1 MINKIQR
8 LIKKLASDKLFFNGA
23 MIFFFV
29 MAGNF
34 FNYLF
39 QIAMSRSLSVS
50 DYGTLN
56 SLLSLLVITSVPAG
70 ALTAFSAK
78 NISHNLAGGDIL
90 GVRKFIKYALVRTFL
105 YDCLFL
111 AVFIISIP
119 LLMKFMKIDSYFYY
133 IITGLAIFL
142 IFPFSLLMGSFQGS
156 RMYLFLGLFS
166 SLSSIIKFILAVALV
181 YAGLNIIGALFSV
194 AVSPLLI
201 MAAAAIV
208 LFLYLKNKQDETGKK
223 QKHINND
230 KTKENGLKTGSFYFL
245 SLFCILLFFT
255 FYTNI
260 DLIAVKH
267 FFPAYKTGIYSVADI
282 LGKIILY
289 FPSAIVLVMFPEVSH
304 AHATNNKT
312 KHILL
317 KTVFMTFLMCSIL
330 EIFYIFFP
338 DKIVSFL
345 MGAKYI
351 TSASFL
357 TLYGL
362 SMFPFAFIN
371 IFINYF
377 MAVNNS
383 KILIYMFLFSV
394 IEILLFYLFHYSL
407 REIILTVMITGWAAM
422 LSLSIHVFYKE
433 LSMLLKR
440 FLHSINRIIPI
451 NNN

>member
-8 LIKKLASDKLFFNGA
+8 LIGRLVSDKLFFNGA
-23 MIFFFV
+23 MIFIFV

-39 QIAMSRSLSVS
+39 QIAMSRSLSVP

-56 SLLSLLVITSVPAG
+56 SLLSLLVITSVPSG

-78 NISHNLAGGDIL
+78 NISGNLATGDVP
-90 GVRKFIKYALVRTFL
+90 GVRKFMKNTVIKTFL

-111 AVFIISIP
+111 AIFIACIP
-119 LLMKFMKIDSYFYY
+119 FLMKFMRIDSYFYY
-133 IITGLAIFL
+133 IITGIAIFL
-142 IFPFSLLMGSFQGS
+142 IFPFSLLLGSLQGS
-156 RMYLFLGLFS
+156 RMYLSLGLFS

-181 YAGLNIIGALFSV
+181 YAGLNLAGALFSV
-194 AVSPLLI
+194 AVSPLI
-201 MAAAAIV
+201 IIAAAAIV
-208 LFLYLKNKQDETGKK
+208 LFSYLKRKQDKGNE
-223 QKHINND
+223 KHIAVD
-230 KTKENGLKTGSFYFL
+230 KTEENGLKTGRFYFL
-245 SLFCILLFFT
+245 FLFFVLLFYT
-255 FYTNI
+255 FFTNI
-260 DLIAVKH
+260 DLITVKH

-317 KTVFMTFLMCSIL
+317 KTIFVTFLMCSFL
-330 EIFYIFFP
+330 ETFYILFP
-338 DKIVSFL
+338 DKIISFL

-351 TSASFL
+351 TSAPLL

-377 MAVNNS
+377 MAINNS
-383 KILIYMFLFSV
+383 KILIPMFLFSILEV
-394 IEILLFYLFHYSL
+394 LLFYLFHYSL
-407 REIILTVMITGWAAM
+407 REIILIIMITGWAVM
-422 LSLSIHVFYKE
+422 LALSIYAFYE
-433 LSMLLKR
+433 ESALILKK
-440 FLHSINRIIPI
+440 FFRIIQNTMPV
-451 NNN
+451 NGN

>member
-1 MINKIQR
+1 MINKTQVLAKR
-8 LIKKLASDKLFFNGA
+8 LVSDKLFFNGA
-23 MIFFFV
+23 MIFIFV

-56 SLLSLLVITSVPAG
+56 SLLSLLVITSIPSG

-78 NISHNLAGGDIL
+78 NISNNLAAGDIT
-90 GVRKFIKYALVRTFL
+90 GARKFIKYTVIKTFL

-111 AVFIISIP
+111 ALFIVCIP
-119 LLMKFMKIDSYFYY
+119 FLMKFMKIDSYFYY

-142 IFPFSLLMGSFQGS
+142 IFPFSLLLGSLQGS
-156 RMYLFLGLFS
+156 RMYLSLGLFS
-166 SLSSIIKFILAVALV
+166 SLSSIIKFILAVVLI
-181 YAGLNIIGALFSV
+181 YAGLKVAGALFSV
-194 AVSPLLI
+194 AVSPLI
-201 MAAAAIV
+201 IIAAGAAV
-208 LFLYLKNKQDETGKK
+208 LFSYLKNRQDKGDDKYTAIYKTEENALNTGR
-223 QKHINND
+223 
-230 KTKENGLKTGSFYFL
+230 FYFL
-245 SLFCILLFFT
+245 FLFLVLLFYT
-255 FYTNI
+255 FFTNI
-260 DLIAVKH
+260 DLITVKH

-304 AHATNNKT
+304 AHATNSKT

-317 KTVFMTFLMCSIL
+317 KTIFITFLMCSFL
-330 EIFYIFFP
+330 EIFYILFP
-338 DKIVSFL
+338 DKIISFL

-351 TSASFL
+351 TSAPLL

-377 MAVNNS
+377 MAINNS
-383 KILIYMFLFSV
+383 KILIPMFLFS
-394 IEILLFYLFHYSL
+394 ICEILLFYMFHYSL
-407 REIILTVMITGWAAM
+407 REIILIIMITGWAVM
-422 LSLSIHVFYKE
+422 FTLFIYSFYGE
-433 LSMLLKR
+433 LALFLKK
-440 FLHSINRIIPI
+440 FLPI
-451 NNN
+451 

>member
-1 MINKIQR
+1 MINKTQVLAKR
-8 LIKKLASDKLFFNGA
+8 LVSDKLFFNGA
-23 MIFFFV
+23 MIFIFV

-56 SLLSLLVITSVPAG
+56 SLLSLLVITSIPSG

-78 NISHNLAGGDIL
+78 NISNNLAAGNITGA
-90 GVRKFIKYALVRTFL
+90 RKFIKYTVIKTFL

-111 AVFIISIP
+111 ALFIVCIP
-119 LLMKFMKIDSYFYY
+119 FLMKFMKIDSYFYY

-142 IFPFSLLMGSFQGS
+142 IFPFSLLLGSLQGS
-156 RMYLFLGLFS
+156 RMYLSLGLFS
-166 SLSSIIKFILAVALV
+166 SLSSIIKFILAVVLI
-181 YAGLNIIGALFSV
+181 YAGLKVAGALFSV
-194 AVSPLLI
+194 AVSPLI
-201 MAAAAIV
+201 IIAVGAAV
-208 LFLYLKNKQDETGKK
+208 LFSYLKNRQDKGDDKYTAIYKTEENALNTGR
-223 QKHINND
+223 
-230 KTKENGLKTGSFYFL
+230 FYFL
-245 SLFCILLFFT
+245 FLFLVLLFYT
-255 FYTNI
+255 FFTNI
-260 DLIAVKH
+260 DLIIVKH

-304 AHATNNKT
+304 AHATNSKT

-317 KTVFMTFLMCSIL
+317 KTIFITFLMCSFL
-330 EIFYIFFP
+330 EIFYILFP
-338 DKIVSFL
+338 DKIISFL

-351 TSASFL
+351 TSAPLL

-377 MAVNNS
+377 MAINNS
-383 KILIYMFLFSV
+383 KILIPMFLFS
-394 IEILLFYLFHYSL
+394 ICEILLFYMFHYSL
-407 REIILTVMITGWAAM
+407 REIILVIMITGWALM
-422 LSLSIHVFYKE
+422 FTLFIYSFYGE
-433 LSMLLKR
+433 LALFLKK
-440 FLHSINRIIPI
+440 FLPI
-451 NNN
+451 

>member
-1 MINKIQR
+1 MQD
-8 LIKKLASDKLFFNGA
+8 LAKKLASDKLFFNSA
-23 MIFFFV
+23 LIFIFV

-39 QIAMSRSLSVS
+39 QIAMSRSLSIS

-56 SLLSLLVITSVPAG
+56 SLLSLLVITSVPSG

-78 NISHNLAGGDIL
+78 NISNNLAAGDIP
-90 GVRKFIKYALVRTFL
+90 GARKFIKYTIIKTFL

-111 AVFIISIP
+111 AIFIVCIP
-119 LLMKFMKIDSYFYY
+119 FLMKFMKIDSYFYY

-142 IFPFSLLMGSFQGS
+142 IFPFSLLLGSLQGS
-156 RMYLFLGLFS
+156 RMYLSLGLFS
-166 SLSSIIKFILAVALV
+166 SLSSIIKFILAIALV
-181 YAGLNIIGALFSV
+181 YPGLKVAGALFSV

-201 MAAAAIV
+201 IAAAAAV
-208 LFLYLKNKQDETGKK
+208 LFLYLKRRQGRVGEKYTAK
-223 QKHINND
+223 D
-230 KTKENGLKTGSFYFL
+230 KTEENVLKTGRFYFL
-245 SLFCILLFFT
+245 SLFLVLLFYT
-255 FYTNI
+255 FFTNI
-260 DLIAVKH
+260 DLITVKH

-317 KTVFMTFLMCSIL
+317 KTVFIAFLMCSLL
-330 EIFYIFFP
+330 EIFYILFP
-338 DKIVSFL
+338 DKIISLL

-351 TSASFL
+351 SSAPLL

-383 KILIYMFLFSV
+383 KILIPMFLFSLF
-394 IEILLFYLFHYSL
+394 EILLFYLIHYSL
-407 REIILTVMITGWAAM
+407 TEIILTVMITGWAVM
-422 LSLSIHVFYKE
+422 LILSVYAFYEE
-433 LSMLLKR
+433 LVLLLKKS
-440 FLHSINRIIPI
+440 LRILKTK
-451 NNN
+451 

>member
-1 MINKIQR
+1 MQSLVKR
-8 LIKKLASDKLFFNGA
+8 LTSDKLFFNSA
-23 MIFFFV
+23 LVFFFI

-56 SLLSLLVITSVPAG
+56 SLLSLLVITSIPSG

-78 NISHNLAGGDIL
+78 NISHNLAGGDIR

-111 AVFIISIP
+111 AVFVIGIP
-119 LLMKFMKIDSYFYY
+119 FLMKFMKIDSYFYY
-133 IITGLAIFL
+133 AITGLAIFL
-142 IFPFSLLMGSFQGS
+142 IFPFSLLLGSLQGS
-156 RMYLFLGLFS
+156 RMYLSLGLFS

-181 YAGLNIIGALFSV
+181 YAGLNVVGALFSV

-201 MAAAAIV
+201 MVVAAIV
-208 LFLYLKNKQDETGKK
+208 LFSYLKHKQGEAEE
-223 QKHINND
+223 KHIIID
-230 KTKENGLKTGSFYFL
+230 KTGENGLKTGKFYFL
-245 SLFCILLFFT
+245 SLFFMLFFFT
-255 FYTNI
+255 FFTNI
-260 DLIAVKH
+260 DLVTVKH

-289 FPSAIVLVMFPEVSH
+289 FPSAVVLVMFPEVSH
-304 AHATNNKT
+304 AHAINNKT

-317 KTVFMTFLMCSIL
+317 KTLFITFLMCSFL
-330 EIFYIFFP
+330 EIFYILFP
-338 DKIVSFL
+338 DKIISFL

-351 TSASFL
+351 SSAPLL

-383 KILIYMFLFSV
+383 KILISMFLFSLL
-394 IEILLFYLFHYSL
+394 EILLFYLFHYSL
-407 REIILTVMITGWAAM
+407 RGIILIIMITGWAAM
-422 LSLSIHVFYKE
+422 LSLSIHAFYKE
-433 LSMLLKR
+433 LSLLLKR
-440 FLHSINRIIPI
+440 FLRIVQNIIPI

>member
-1 MINKIQR
+1 MINKTQVLAKR
-8 LIKKLASDKLFFNGA
+8 LVSDKLFFNGA
-23 MIFFFV
+23 MIFIFV

-56 SLLSLLVITSVPAG
+56 SLLSLLVITSIPSG

-78 NISHNLAGGDIL
+78 NISNNLAAGDIT
-90 GVRKFIKYALVRTFL
+90 GARKFIKYTVIKTFL

-111 AVFIISIP
+111 ALFIVCIP
-119 LLMKFMKIDSYFYY
+119 FLMKFMKIDSYFYY

-142 IFPFSLLMGSFQGS
+142 IFPFSLLLGSLQGS
-156 RMYLFLGLFS
+156 RMYLSLGLFS
-166 SLSSIIKFILAVALV
+166 SLSSIIKFILAVVLI
-181 YAGLNIIGALFSV
+181 YAGLKVAGALFSV
-194 AVSPLLI
+194 AVSPLI
-201 MAAAAIV
+201 IIAVGAAV
-208 LFLYLKNKQDETGKK
+208 LFSYLKNRQDKGDDKYTAIYKTEENALNTGR
-223 QKHINND
+223 
-230 KTKENGLKTGSFYFL
+230 FYFL
-245 SLFCILLFFT
+245 FLFLVLLFYT
-255 FYTNI
+255 FFTNI
-260 DLIAVKH
+260 DLITVKH

-304 AHATNNKT
+304 AHATNSKT

-317 KTVFMTFLMCSIL
+317 KTIFITFLMCSFL
-330 EIFYIFFP
+330 EIFYILFP
-338 DKIVSFL
+338 DKIISFL

-351 TSASFL
+351 TSAPLL

-377 MAVNNS
+377 MAINNS
-383 KILIYMFLFSV
+383 KILIPMFLFS
-394 IEILLFYLFHYSL
+394 ICEILLFYMFHYSL
-407 REIILTVMITGWAAM
+407 REIILIIMITGWAVM
-422 LSLSIHVFYKE
+422 FTLFIYSFYGE
-433 LSMLLKR
+433 LALFLKK
-440 FLHSINRIIPI
+440 FLPI
-451 NNN
+451 

>member
-1 MINKIQR
+1 MTNKMQSLAKR
-8 LIKKLASDKLFFNGA
+8 LISDKLFFNSA
-23 MIFFFV
+23 LVFFFV
-29 MAGNF
+29 MAGHF

-39 QIAMSRSLSVS
+39 QIAMSRSFSVS

-56 SLLSLLVITSVPAG
+56 SLLSLLVITSIPSG
-70 ALTAFSAK
+70 ALAAFSAK
-78 NISHNLAGGDIL
+78 NISDNLANGNIR
-90 GVRKFIKYALVRTFL
+90 GVRKFIKYALFRTFL

-111 AVFIISIP
+111 AVFVIGIP
-119 LLMKFMKIDSYFYY
+119 FLMKFMKIDSYFYY
-133 IITGLAIFL
+133 IITGIAIFL
-142 IFPFSLLMGSFQGS
+142 IFPFSLLLGSLQGS

-166 SLSSIIKFILAVALV
+166 SLSSIIKFILAVVLV
-181 YAGLNIIGALFSV
+181 YAGLNVVGALFSV
-194 AVSPLLI
+194 AVSPLFI
-201 MAAAAIV
+201 IAAAAIV
-208 LFLYLKNKQDETGKK
+208 LFLYLKHRQGRYNEKYTAA
-223 QKHINND
+223 ID
-230 KTKENGLKTGSFYFL
+230 KTKENGLKTGRFYFL
-245 SLFCILLFFT
+245 SLFFILLFFT
-255 FYTNI
+255 FFTNI
-260 DLIAVKH
+260 DLITVKH

-317 KTVFMTFLMCSIL
+317 KTVFITFLICSFL
-330 EIFYIFFP
+330 EIFYILFP
-338 DKIVSFL
+338 DKIILFL

-351 TSASFL
+351 SSAPLL

-383 KILIYMFLFSV
+383 KILISMFLFS
-394 IEILLFYLFHYSL
+394 IFEILLFYLFHYSL
-407 REIILTVMITGWAAM
+407 REIILIIMITGWVVILA
-422 LSLSIHVFYKE
+422 LSIHAFYEE
-433 LSMLLKR
+433 LSLLLKR
-440 FLHSINRIIPI
+440 FLYIIQNIMPV

>member
-1 MINKIQR
+1 MQSLAKR
-8 LIKKLASDKLFFNGA
+8 LISDKLFFNSA
-23 MIFFFV
+23 LVFFFV

-70 ALTAFSAK
+70 ALTVFSAK

-90 GVRKFIKYALVRTFL
+90 GVKKFIKYALVRTFL

-111 AVFIISIP
+111 AVFVIGIP

-133 IITGLAIFL
+133 IITGSAIFL
-142 IFPFSLLMGSFQGS
+142 IFPFSLLLGSLQGS
-156 RMYLFLGLFS
+156 RMYLSLGLFS
-166 SLSSIIKFILAVALV
+166 SLSSIIKFILAVVSV
-181 YAGLNIIGALFSV
+181 YAGLNVIGALFSV

-201 MAAAAIV
+201 MAVAAIV
-208 LFLYLKNKQDETGKK
+208 LFSYLKHKQGEAEE
-223 QKHINND
+223 KHIIIDKIGEND
-230 KTKENGLKTGSFYFL
+230 LKTGKFYFL
-245 SLFCILLFFT
+245 SLFFILFFFT
-255 FYTNI
+255 FFTNI
-260 DLIAVKH
+260 DLVTVKH

-289 FPSAIVLVMFPEVSH
+289 FPSAVVLVMFPEVSH

-317 KTVFMTFLMCSIL
+317 KTVFITFLMCSFL

-338 DKIVSFL
+338 DKIISFL

-351 TSASFL
+351 SSAPLL

-407 REIILTVMITGWAAM
+407 REIILIIMITGWAVM
-422 LSLSIHVFYKE
+422 LSLSIYAFYEE
-433 LSMLLKR
+433 LSLLLKR
-440 FLHSINRIIPI
+440 FLHIVQNIIPI

>member
-1 MINKIQR
+1 MINKTQVLAKR
-8 LIKKLASDKLFFNGA
+8 LVSDKLFFNGA
-23 MIFFFV
+23 MIFIFV

-56 SLLSLLVITSVPAG
+56 SLLSLLVITSIPSG

-78 NISHNLAGGDIL
+78 NISNNLAAGDIT
-90 GVRKFIKYALVRTFL
+90 GARKFIKYTVIKTFL

-111 AVFIISIP
+111 ALFIVCIP
-119 LLMKFMKIDSYFYY
+119 FLMKFMKIDSYFYY

-142 IFPFSLLMGSFQGS
+142 IFPFSLLLGSLQGS
-156 RMYLFLGLFS
+156 RMYLSLGLFS
-166 SLSSIIKFILAVALV
+166 SLSSIIKFILAVVLI
-181 YAGLNIIGALFSV
+181 YAGLKVAGALFSV
-194 AVSPLLI
+194 AVSPLI
-201 MAAAAIV
+201 IIAVGAAV
-208 LFLYLKNKQDETGKK
+208 LFSYLKNRQDKGDDKYTAIYKTEENALNTGR
-223 QKHINND
+223 
-230 KTKENGLKTGSFYFL
+230 FYFL
-245 SLFCILLFFT
+245 FLFLVLLFYT
-255 FYTNI
+255 FFTNI
-260 DLIAVKH
+260 DLIIVKH

-304 AHATNNKT
+304 AHATNSKT

-317 KTVFMTFLMCSIL
+317 KTIFITFLMCSFL
-330 EIFYIFFP
+330 EIFYILFP
-338 DKIVSFL
+338 DKIISFL

-351 TSASFL
+351 TSAPLL

-377 MAVNNS
+377 MAINNS
-383 KILIYMFLFSV
+383 KILIPMFLFS
-394 IEILLFYLFHYSL
+394 ICEILLFYMFHYSL
-407 REIILTVMITGWAAM
+407 REIILIIMITGWAVM
-422 LSLSIHVFYKE
+422 FTLFIYSFYGE
-433 LSMLLKR
+433 LALFLKK
-440 FLHSINRIIPI
+440 FLPI
-451 NNN
+451 